1 MQISDTERLEAS
13 HAFRL
18 LALVTG
24 VGLGASSGHGQ
35 RADIRNNDEG
45 ADKVA
50 PRGNFRLTLNFAI
63 LSRVPQDQSYT
74 LAGVTQDY

>member
-1 MQISDTERLEAS
+1 MQISDTERLESS
-13 HAFRL
+13 HAFGL

-50 PRGNFRLTLNFAI
+50 PRGDFRSKLKTSLRFCIECHKINY
-63 LSRVPQDQSYT
+63 LH
-74 LAGVTQDY
+74 